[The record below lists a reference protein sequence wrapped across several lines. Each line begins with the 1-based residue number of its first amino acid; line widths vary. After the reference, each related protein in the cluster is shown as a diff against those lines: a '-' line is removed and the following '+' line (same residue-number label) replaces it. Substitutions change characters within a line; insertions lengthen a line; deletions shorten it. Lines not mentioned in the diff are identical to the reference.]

1 MLLLASV
8 RRGGHKMSH
17 VECVC
22 HGLKMVWIN
31 KILEPL
37 KITPW
42 KTLFIDQH
50 YKYGTDKMWMLEQY
64 TISKVASYFNRFLT
78 DLFQN

>member
-1 MLLLASV
+1 
-8 RRGGHKMSH
+8 MSH
-17 VECVC
+17 VECFC

-50 YKYGTDKMWMLEQY
+50 NKYGTDKMWMLEQY
-64 TISKVASYFNRFLT
+64 TISKVAAYFNIFLT
-78 DLFQN
+78 VLFQN